1 MSVPRP
7 VVPGTVLMVTRRCIE
22 RRYLLRP
29 DAEVSR
35 AMEYLAAVAVARY
48 GMELIG
54 MVVMSNHYHLILH
67 DVRGCYPAFLQW
79 FDSLVARVVNC
90 RRGRWGRFWDGD
102 AVHVEHLLTAE
113 AVERKLVYLACNP
126 TRAGLVERGAE
137 WPGVRS
143 SPQVWVGLPKVVS
156 RPTFFFRRDGV
167 MPETA
172 ELVYSVPPTHRGMTS
187 AEFSARIARR
197 VSEEEERLRAEQAKA
212 GRSYLGVRGILRQR
226 WTSAPGTS
234 EARRQPKPLV
244 AGDGLSRSV
253 ALEAIRGFR
262 WEYAGA
268 LETWRAGDR
277 EILFPA
283 GTWQMRALHGAGRHP
298 PPGHLAVLSGFRA
311 PPTPEPQAA

>member
-1 MSVPRP
+1 
-7 VVPGTVLMVTRRCIE
+7 MVTRRCIE
-22 RRYLLRP
+22 RRYMLRP
-29 DAEVSR
+29 DAEVR
-35 AMEYLAAVAVARY
+35 AAMEYLAAVAVARY

-67 DVRGCYPAFLQW
+67 DVHGRYPAFLQW

-102 AVHVEHLLTAE
+102 SVHVEHLLTAE

-126 TRAGLVERGAE
+126 MRAGLVERGAD

-143 SPQVWVGLPKVVS
+143 SPQVWVGSPKVVS

-172 ELVYSVPPTHRGMTS
+172 ELVYSVPPTHRGMTA

-197 VSEEEERLRAEQAKA
+197 VSEEEERLRAEHAKA
-212 GRSYLGVRGILRQR
+212 GGSYLGARGVLRQR
-226 WTSAPGTS
+226 WTAVPRTP
-234 EARRQPKPLV
+234 EVHRQRKPLV
-244 AGDGLSRSV
+244 AGDGPSRSA
-253 ALEAIRGFR
+253 ALEAIRLFR
-262 WEYAGA
+262 WGYADA
-268 LETWRAGDR
+268 LDGWRAGDR
-277 EILFPA
+277 DIVFPA
-283 GTWQMRALHGAGRHP
+283 GTWRMRVLHGAGRHP
-298 PPGHLAVLSGFRA
+298 PPGPLAVLSGFRA